1 MLFKSSQNLEN
12 RLIMK
17 SILRYIRAACLAVA
31 ALMAL
36 NACKK
41 SFLEPQPYSR
51 YVPEQLQNKK
61 GVEALLVGAYGMLD
75 GQGISGAS
83 GWMVGATNWV
93 YGDVASDDAYKGTD
107 ANDQPQMTEI
117 ELYNSQPANTYFYY
131 KWVSLYEG
139 VARANDVITFTNK
152 TAELTEAE
160 KKDYIAQARFLR
172 AHFHFEA
179 KRLWDK
185 VPYID
190 EATTKY
196 DNKTDIWPKIEDD
209 FKAAYDNLAE
219 TQSLVGKVNKWA
231 AASYLAKVYMYEKK
245 FAEAKA
251 LYDVI
256 IPQGKTT
263 NGKKYGLQDMYW
275 KNFDVPYE
283 NSEEAVF
290 SQQTQASGTLAAS
303 AETSYELA
311 YPYGG
316 VWGCCGFYQPSQNLV
331 NSYKTDANGLP
342 YLDGTFNDVNL
353 PSDEGITS
361 NNPFNPDAIT
371 SLDPRLDWSVGRR
384 GIPYWDYG
392 PHPGRS
398 WIRDQPY
405 AGPYSPKKHVNKNSD
420 IGSLTNV
427 NNNRQTAKNYNII
440 RFADVLLMA
449 AEAEIEVGSMEK
461 AREYINLVRDRA
473 SKPGS
478 WVTNAPY
485 TGTAATPAN
494 YQIKTYSTPFASQDV
509 ARKAVRFER
518 RLELAME
525 GHRFFDLVRW
535 GIAAET
541 LNAYLAK
548 EKTRRSFFAGSAN
561 GFTAGKNEY
570 YPIPNRIIEIAKK
583 DGNNLD
589 QNPGY

>member
-1 MLFKSSQNLEN
+1 MEN

-17 SILRYIRAACLAVA
+17 SILKYIRTASMAVA
-31 ALMAL
+31 VLMVL

-51 YVPEQLQNKK
+51 YTPEQLQSKK
-61 GVEALLVGAYGMLD
+61 GLEALLIGAYGMLD

-139 VARANDVITFTNK
+139 IARANDVINFANS
-152 TAELTEAE
+152 TEALSE
-160 KKDYIAQARFLR
+160 ADRKDYIAQARFLR
-172 AHFHFEA
+172 GHFHFEA
-179 KRLWDK
+179 KRLWNK
-185 VPYID
+185 VPFID

-196 DNKTDIWPKIEDD
+196 DNKADIWPKIEED

-219 TQSLVGKVNKWA
+219 TQPLVGKVNKWA
-231 AASYLAKVYMYEKK
+231 AGAYLAKAYMYDKK

-251 LYDVI
+251 LFDVI
-256 IPQGKTT
+256 IAQGKTS
-263 NGKKYGLQDMYW
+263 NNKKYALQDQFW
-275 KNFDVPYE
+275 KNFDVAFE

-290 SQQTQASGTLAAS
+290 SQQTQASGIVTAS

-331 NSYKTDANGLP
+331 NAFKTDANGLP
-342 YLDGTFNDVNL
+342 FLDGSFNDVNL
-353 PSDEGITS
+353 ANDEGITS
-361 NNPFNPDAIT
+361 NNPFTPDAT
-371 SLDPRLDWSVGRR
+371 TPLDPRLDWAVGRR
-384 GIPYWDYG
+384 GVPYWDYG

-420 IGSLTNV
+420 IGNFTNV
-427 NNNRQTAKNYNII
+427 NNFRQTAKNYNII

-449 AEAEIEVGSMEK
+449 AEAEIEAGTLGK
-461 AREYINLVRDRA
+461 AQEYINLVRARA
-473 SKPGS
+473 ANPGS
-478 WVTNAPY
+478 MVSGA
-485 TGTAATPAN
+485 PAN
-494 YQIKTYSTPFASQDV
+494 YQIKQYTTPFADQET

-525 GHRFFDLVRW
+525 GHRLFDLVRW
-535 GIAAET
+535 GIAAEV

-548 EKTRRSFFAGSAN
+548 EKTRRSFFAGSVA
-561 GFTAGKNEY
+561 GFTKGKNEY
-570 YPIPNRIIEIAKK
+570 YPIPNRVIEIAKK
-583 DGNNLD
+583 DGNILD
-589 QNPGY
+589 QNPGF

>member
-1 MLFKSSQNLEN
+1 MV
-12 RLIMK
+12 
-17 SILRYIRAACLAVA
+17 AV
-31 ALMAL
+31 LLVGL

-51 YVPEQLQNKK
+51 YSQEQLESKK
-61 GVEALLVGAYGMLD
+61 GVEALLIGTYGMLD

-93 YGDVASDDAYKGTD
+93 YGDVSSDDAYKGTD
-107 ANDQPQMTEI
+107 ANDQPQMSEI

-131 KWVSLYEG
+131 KWLSLYEG
-139 VARANDVITFTNK
+139 VARANDVITFANNTK
-152 TAELTEAE
+152 VLTDAER
-160 KKDYIAQARFLR
+160 KDYIAQARFLR
-172 AHFHFEA
+172 GHFLFEA
-179 KRLWDK
+179 KRLWNK
-185 VPYID
+185 VPYVD
-190 EATTKY
+190 ETTTKY
-196 DNKTDIWPKIEDD
+196 DNKTDIWPKIEAD
-209 FKAAYDNLAE
+209 FKAAYDNLPE
-219 TQSLVGKVNKWA
+219 TQPLVGKVNKWA
-231 AASYLAKVYMYEKK
+231 AGAYLAKAYMYDKK

-256 IPQGKTT
+256 IPQGKTS
-263 NGKKYGLQDMYW
+263 NGKAYGLQDQFW
-275 KNFDVPYE
+275 KNFDVAYE
-283 NSEEAVF
+283 NTEEAVF
-290 SQQTQASGTLAAS
+290 SQQTQASGTVTAS

-331 NSYKTDANGLP
+331 NAYKTDANGLP
-342 YLDGTFNDVNL
+342 FLDDSYNNVNL
-353 PSDEGITS
+353 PNDEGITS
-361 NNPFNPDAIT
+361 SQPFTPDAT
-371 SLDPRLDWSVGRR
+371 TPLDPRLDWAVGRR

-420 IGSLTNV
+420 IGNFTNV
-427 NNNRQTAKNYNII
+427 NNFRQTAKNYNII

-449 AEAEIEVGSMEK
+449 AEAEIEVGSLAK
-461 AREYINLVRDRA
+461 AQQYINQVRARA
-473 SKPGS
+473 ANPGS
-478 WVTNAPY
+478 MVPGA
-485 TGTAATPAN
+485 PAN
-494 YQIKTYSTPFASQDV
+494 YQIKPYTTPFADQAT

-535 GIAAET
+535 GIAAEV
-541 LNAYLAK
+541 LNTYITK
-548 EKTRRSFFAGSAN
+548 EKDRRSYLKGSVN
-561 GFTAGKNEY
+561 GFTKNKNEY

-583 DGNNLD
+583 DGNVLD